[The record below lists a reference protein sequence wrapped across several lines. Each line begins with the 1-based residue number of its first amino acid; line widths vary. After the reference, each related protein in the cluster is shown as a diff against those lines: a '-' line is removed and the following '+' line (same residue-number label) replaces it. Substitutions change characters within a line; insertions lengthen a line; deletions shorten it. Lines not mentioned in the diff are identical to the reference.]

1 MTGLYRH
8 GLRPAI
14 RHESAGTAWRSCVG
28 PPLPRLPYALSPRGA
43 NDYGEGM
50 PADDAS
56 MGGQLHDLYAQAAA
70 AREKS
75 QLLAGQLRS
84 TERKAQERWQLI
96 RDSWV
101 RTEMIQANR
110 RAARTDP
117 DRLRYSAYARL
128 QARLASMPVIEQA
141 KGIIMA
147 QQGWSE
153 DQAFDALRRASQREN
168 VKVRDLAASIVS
180 RAARPA
186 PSRRRSG
193 SASTTTRSDDE
204 RSPRTGSGSYRA
216 SA

>member
-1 MTGLYRH
+1 M
-8 GLRPAI
+8 
-14 RHESAGTAWRSCVG
+14 G
-28 PPLPRLPYALSPRGA
+28 PLLPQLPDALSAKAA

-56 MGGQLHDLYAQAAA
+56 TGGQLHDLYAQAAA
-70 AREKS
+70 AREKA
-75 QLLAGQLRS
+75 QLLTEQLLS
-84 TERKAQERWQLI
+84 TERKAQENWQLI
-96 RDSWV
+96 RDSWD

-117 DRLRYSAYARL
+117 DRLRYSAHARL

-147 QQGWSE
+147 RQGWSE

-168 VKVRDLAASIVS
+168 VKVRDLAASIVA

-186 PSRRRSG
+186 PSRPPSG
-193 SASTTTRSDDE
+193 SASATARSDDE
-204 RSPRTGSGSYRA
+204 RSRRTGSGSYRA

>member
-1 MTGLYRH
+1 
-8 GLRPAI
+8 
-14 RHESAGTAWRSCVG
+14 
-28 PPLPRLPYALSPRGA
+28 
-43 NDYGEGM
+43 M
-50 PADDAS
+50 PADDAT

-84 TERKAQERWQLI
+84 TERKAQESWQHI
-96 RDSWV
+96 RDSWD

-117 DRLRYSAYARL
+117 DRLRHSAYARL

-147 QQGWSE
+147 RQGWSE

-168 VKVRDLAASIVS
+168 VKVRDLAASIVAW
-180 RAARPA
+180 AAQPA
-186 PSRRRSG
+186 PSRPRSG
-193 SASTTTRSDDE
+193 PASTSARSDDK
-204 RSPRTGSGSYRA
+204 RTPRTGSGSYRA